1 MLRQGPFTTVAS
13 SWSHREPEGAPPD
26 SEGSLSERAIQPGYR
41 SRTVSC
47 VLVFLIGA
55 FVQVSIPLTDLYEI
69 PNVRGVFFAFMVAA
83 SIFRFLSGQPM
94 NMSAPI
100 IVVYAAL
107 VALWMVGISYSRAP
121 IYGANKTFLVT
132 AYFLILGIVIYNLID
147 DLVAAKAFI
156 YGLGVGS
163 IILVCI
169 AMVEVGNPIELLRTV
184 SRFFRLRFGEGGNP
198 IMLARHL
205 ALAAT
210 MIVTILAVR
219 RKRIDVIWGLP
230 FGLLAL
236 VYLLATGS
244 KGPLIALLIACV
256 FTPILLMRGVM
267 KQLSLVVLVVGCTF
281 LSGVMLMEFLP
292 KAFVQERFIEKVENL
307 SLRLPAYKMAVNAII
322 DSDPVALLVGHGT
335 GDFGYLE
342 LRKDDR
348 AYPHN
353 MLLEVLYENGLV
365 GFGIIVVAVV
375 LPAIAVM
382 RTRGRLLAQ
391 EHRAILSGL
400 TISYIAA
407 VTNAQFSG
415 DLGANLL
422 IGMFGAATVGVAR
435 VDSIERIDCR
445 TTNCPL
451 DAHAIGV
458 GLNARFHRHVRCLS
472 VHN

>member
-1 MLRQGPFTTVAS
+1 MLIPGLFTTTAGTRS
-13 SWSHREPEGAPPD
+13 YPETHRTLPTSGSAFPEHV
-26 SEGSLSERAIQPGYR
+26 IQHGYR

-55 FVQVSIPLTDLYEI
+55 FVQLSIPLTDLYEI
-69 PNVRGVFFAFMVAA
+69 PNARGVFFALMVATTV
-83 SIFRFLSGQPM
+83 FRFLSGQPM
-94 NMSAPI
+94 KVGSPFI
-100 IVVYAAL
+100 IAYAVL

-121 IYGANKTFLVT
+121 LYGANKTVLVA

-156 YGLGVGS
+156 YGLGLGS
-163 IILVCI
+163 IALVCI
-169 AMVEVGNPIELLRTV
+169 TMVQVGNPIELLQTV

-210 MIVTILAVR
+210 IIVTILAVR
-219 RKRIDVIWGLP
+219 RKWIDVIWGLP
-230 FGLLAL
+230 FGLLSL

-244 KGPLIALLIACV
+244 KGPLLALLIACV
-256 FTPILLMRGVM
+256 CTPILLMRGLI
-267 KQLSLVVLVVGCTF
+267 KRLGLVVLVVGCTL
-281 LSGVMLMEFLP
+281 LSAVVLMEFLP
-292 KAFVQERFIEKVENL
+292 KAFVQERFVDKIENL
-307 SLRLPAYKMAVNAII
+307 SLRLPAYKMTVDAII

-353 MLLEVLYENGLV
+353 MLLEALYENGMAGLGV
-365 GFGIIVVAVV
+365 IVVAIVIPV
-375 LPAIAVM
+375 IAVM
-382 RTRGRLLAQ
+382 RTRGRLLAL
-391 EHRAILSGL
+391 EHRTILTGL

-407 VTNAQFSG
+407 ITNAQFSG

-422 IGMFGAATVGVAR
+422 IGMFGAATVGLAR
-435 VDSIERIDCR
+435 INSMQSMD
-445 TTNCPL
+445 
-451 DAHAIGV
+451 G
-458 GLNARFHRHVRCLS
+458 
-472 VHN
+472 

>member
-1 MLRQGPFTTVAS
+1 MLRQGPSTTAAGNC
-13 SWSHREPEGAPPD
+13 SHRETDGALLT
-26 SEGSLSERAIQPGYR
+26 SEGSFPEHVIQHGYR

-47 VLVFLIGA
+47 FLVFLIGA
-55 FVQVSIPLTDLYEI
+55 FVQLSIPLTDLYEI
-69 PNVRGVFFAFMVAA
+69 PNVRGVFFALMVAT
-83 SIFRFLSGQPM
+83 SVFRFLSGQPM
-94 NMSAPI
+94 KVGAPFI
-100 IVVYAAL
+100 IAYAVV
-107 VALWMVGISYSRAP
+107 VVLWMVGISYSRAP
-121 IYGANKTFLVT
+121 LYGASKTFLVA

-147 DLVAAKAFI
+147 DLVAAKSFI

-163 IILVCI
+163 ITLVCI
-169 AMVEVGNPIELLRTV
+169 TMVQVGNPIELLQTV

-210 MIVTILAVR
+210 IILTILAVR
-219 RKRIDVIWGLP
+219 RKWIDLIWGLP

-244 KGPLIALLIACV
+244 KGPLLALLIACV
-256 FTPILLMRGVM
+256 CTPILLMQGVI
-267 KQLSLVVLVVGCTF
+267 KRLGLVALVVGCTL
-281 LSGVMLMEFLP
+281 LSTVMLMEFMP
-292 KAFVQERFIEKVENL
+292 KAFIQERFIEKVENL
-307 SLRLPAYKMAVNAII
+307 SLRLPAYKMAANAIM

-342 LRKDDR
+342 LNKDDR

-365 GFGIIVVAVV
+365 GFGVIVVAIV

-382 RTRGRLLAQ
+382 RTRGRLLAL
-391 EHRAILSGL
+391 EHRTILTGL

-422 IGMFGAATVGVAR
+422 IGMFGAATVGLAR
-435 VDSIERIDCR
+435 VDSMQSMD
-445 TTNCPL
+445 
-451 DAHAIGV
+451 G
-458 GLNARFHRHVRCLS
+458 
-472 VHN
+472 